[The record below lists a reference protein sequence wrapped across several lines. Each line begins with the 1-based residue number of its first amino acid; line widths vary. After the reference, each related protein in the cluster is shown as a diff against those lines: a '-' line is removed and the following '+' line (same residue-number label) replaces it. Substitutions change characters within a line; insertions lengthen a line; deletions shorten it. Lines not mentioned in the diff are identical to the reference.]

1 MLIVKSKTTNFEHV
15 MTATPR
21 ASSSRTATRSR
32 GGFTLVEL
40 LVVIAIIGVL
50 VALLLP
56 AVQAAREAARRTQC
70 VNNSKQLALSLHSY
84 ESAHGAVPENFRP
97 SGRTFESDY
106 ITIGW
111 MQGVLPYIEQQS
123 LFSRINRKLPSLSG
137 TNLEVARTP
146 IPALLCPSDTTNDG
160 GLLARRSD
168 YHSFSNLRAFN
179 GDSLAVTNYKVCSG
193 SNWGWGD
200 YPGNFSVGGKNAHD
214 TNGLLRCNGLICSNS
229 FNEPPTADVAAAEDN
244 RTKYRQI
251 EDGLSNT
258 FAIGEAIPSF
268 TAWNWWFC
276 NNASMATCA
285 IPLNTQTRIP
295 PTDAL
300 LSSATE
306 WARTMSFNSLHVGGA
321 NFAMCDGS
329 VTFVTDE
336 IDYGIYRALATISAG
351 ELAVLSK

>member
-1 MLIVKSKTTNFEHV
+1 MEKKMLFRENL
-15 MTATPR
+15 MTATVR
-21 ASSSRTATRSR
+21 ESETRKSAQRR

-70 VNNSKQLALSLHSY
+70 VNSSKQIALALHNY
-84 ESAHGAVPENFRP
+84 ESANGAVPENFRP
-97 SGRTFESDY
+97 SGTTFESDY
-106 ITIGW
+106 VTIGW
-111 MQGVLPYIEQQS
+111 MQGILPYIEQQA
-123 LFSRINRKLPSLSG
+123 LFSRINRKLPSLTG
-137 TNLEVARTP
+137 VNLEVARTP
-146 IPALLCPSDTTNDG
+146 IAALLCPSDTTNNS
-160 GLLARRSD
+160 GLLTRRSD
-168 YHSFSNLRAFN
+168 YHSFSNLRGFD
-179 GDSLAVTNYKVCSG
+179 GDPLAVTNYKVSSG
-193 SNWGWGD
+193 SNWDWGLFRV
-200 YPGNFSVGGKNAHD
+200 YFSTGGKNAHD
-214 TNGLLRCNGLICSNS
+214 ADGLRKCNGLICSNS
-229 FNEPPTADVAAAEDN
+229 FEVTPTPDLAVAEAN

-285 IPLNTQTRIP
+285 IPVNTQTRNP
-295 PTDAL
+295 PTDAS
-300 LSSATE
+300 LSSATD
-306 WARTMSFNSLHVGGA
+306 WAFTMSFNSFHPGGA

-336 IDYGIYRALATISAG
+336 IDFVAYRELATISAG
-351 ELAVLSK
+351 EIASLNK

>member
-1 MLIVKSKTTNFEHV
+1 MLREYDSGEPVHG
-15 MTATPR
+15 
-21 ASSSRTATRSR
+21 RS
-32 GGFTLVEL
+32 GFTLVEL

-70 VNNSKQLALSLHSY
+70 VSSSKQLALALHSY

-97 SGRTFESDY
+97 SGRTYESDY
-106 ITIGW
+106 ITVGW
-111 MQGVLPYIEQQS
+111 MQGILPYIEQQA
-123 LFSRINRKLPSLSG
+123 LFNRIDRKLPSLSG
-137 TNLEVARTP
+137 ANLEVARTP
-146 IPALLCPSDTTNDG
+146 IPVLLCPSDSTNNG
-160 GLLARRSD
+160 GLLTRRSD
-168 YHSFSNLRAFN
+168 YHSFSNLRKFD
-179 GDSLAVTNYKVCSG
+179 GDPLAVTNYKASCG
-193 SNWGWGD
+193 SNWGWGEFA
-200 YPGNFSVGGKNAHD
+200 GHFSTAGKNAHD

-229 FNEPPTADVAAAEDN
+229 FNEPPTPDLAVAEDN

-285 IPLNTQTRIP
+285 VPLNTQTRLP
-295 PTDAL
+295 PVDAA

-306 WARTMSFNSLHVGGA
+306 WVRTMSFNSFHPGGA

-329 VTFVTDE
+329 VTFITDE
-336 IDYGIYRALATISAG
+336 IDYTAYKALATISGG
-351 ELAVLSK
+351 EVISLP